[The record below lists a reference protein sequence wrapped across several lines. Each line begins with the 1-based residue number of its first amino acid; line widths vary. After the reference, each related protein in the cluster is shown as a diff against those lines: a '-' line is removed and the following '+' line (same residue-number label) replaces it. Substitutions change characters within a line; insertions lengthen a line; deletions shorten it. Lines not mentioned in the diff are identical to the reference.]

1 MSENRIHPRAWLE
14 EGVRLGRG
22 NEIGPFAVIEAGVE
36 LGDGNVIHAHA
47 VLKRGTRLG
56 NRNRVHEHAVLGGAP
71 QDLGFDPATE
81 SFLEIGDDSVLR
93 EGVTLHRGSRAGAV
107 TRIGDACYLMANVH
121 AAHDCQL
128 GKRVI
133 MATDAALGGHVQV
146 DDGAFISG
154 GVMVHQFTRI
164 GRLAMLG
171 GNAKV
176 IQDVLPFC
184 LVDGVPARV
193 RGLNLVGLKRAGFD
207 RDALRELKRAYRSL
221 FRAGAHRDE
230 ALAALSAS
238 PSEQVREWAAFIESS
253 RRGYHR
259 EREASA

>member
-1 MSENRIHPRAWLE
+1 MSENRIHPTAWLA
-14 EGVRLGRG
+14 EGVRLGRD

-36 LGDGNVIHAHA
+36 LGDGNRIQAHA
-47 VLKRGTRLG
+47 VLKSGTRLG
-56 NRNRVHEHAVLGGAP
+56 HGNRVHEHAVLGGAP
-71 QDLGFDPATE
+71 QDLGFDAATV
-81 SFLEIGDDSVLR
+81 SFLQIGDRNVLR
-93 EGVTLHRGSRAGAV
+93 EGVTLHRGSRAGTV
-107 TRIGDACYLMANVH
+107 TRLGDDCYLMANAH

-133 MATDAALGGHVQV
+133 MATAAALGGHVRV

-154 GVMVHQFTRI
+154 GVMVHQFTHI

-193 RGLNLVGLKRAGFD
+193 RGLNLVGLKRGGFD
-207 RDALRELKRAYRSL
+207 AAALRELKRAYHTL
-221 FRAGAHRDE
+221 FRAGARRE
-230 ALAALSAS
+230 QVLAALGAS
-238 PSEQVREWAAFIESS
+238 PSEQVREWVAFIEGS

-259 EREASA
+259 ERELTV